1 MTSVHDAGWPVVW
14 LGDENVGTRFAYV
27 EPPNRPATV
36 IEIMEDNEITSGMGK
51 FVRDAAVDWDGSDPI
66 RVLGG

>member
-1 MTSVHDAGWPVVW
+1 
-14 LGDENVGTRFAYV
+14 
-27 EPPNRPATV
+27 PATV
-36 IEIMEDNEITSGMGK
+36 IEIMEDNEITAGMGK